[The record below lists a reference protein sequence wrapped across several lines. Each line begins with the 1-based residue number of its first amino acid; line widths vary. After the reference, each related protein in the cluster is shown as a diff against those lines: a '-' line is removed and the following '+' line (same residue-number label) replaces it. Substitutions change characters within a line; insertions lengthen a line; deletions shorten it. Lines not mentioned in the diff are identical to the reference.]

1 MRIWSAHVRKLA
13 LTIAPASPRARLARN
28 AGEGRD
34 DARAC
39 PHGSRET
46 SRHLRIAAAPPT
58 VVDRNLQNAQPRPRR
73 AHLHFEIP
81 SIGELAHGEL
91 EQGVTPDC
99 AQRAHIGV
107 AHAVKPPH
115 APTGHATGSELMPG
129 DASLLALAA
138 RARSEHEIAAA
149 GPDRLDPGGEAARGG
164 GARPR
169 PEKQQR
175 GLP

>member
-58 VVDRNLQNAQPRPRR
+58 VVDGNFQDAQPRSGG
-73 AHLHFEIP
+73 AHLHFDIP
-81 SIGELAHGEL
+81 SIGELAHCEL
-91 EQGVTPDC
+91 EQRLTPDRP
-99 AQRAHIGV
+99 QRAHIRV
-107 AHAVKPPH
+107 PNAIEEPH
-115 APTGHATGSELMPG
+115 A
-129 DASLLALAA
+129 
-138 RARSEHEIAAA
+138 
-149 GPDRLDPGGEAARGG
+149 
-164 GARPR
+164 
-169 PEKQQR
+169 
-175 GLP
+175 